1 MGIVEGSEVKLVVL
15 DFLNFTQQ
23 WEIGKNDD
31 SGYFTIKNP
40 TSGKFLTSHAADK
53 IRVESVFNEVNVKCT
68 GNEIRKNVKN
78 FDTR

>member
-15 DFLNFTQQ
+15 VFHNFTQQ

-53 IRVESVFNEVNVKCT
+53 IMVESVFNEVNVKCT